1 MWLVVVQTFAW
12 ETLHVTE
19 RLPIWG
25 LLIVSGP
32 DRLQHDPTTVTP
44 PHRRTTPLYRP
55 FNAVNTQS
63 LCYLTVHHR
72 DLSENPDIMS
82 QRGLLL
88 KIPLITFATHFKRMH
103 HAPTPASLS
112 LESPLPR
119 SQPSFQMPP
128 GSSCCHLSPE
138 AQSFLLQSGLFTP
151 SPLQIRSH
159 PILNHFVQWLSRERY
174 HSGTV

>member
-1 MWLVVVQTFAW
+1 M
-12 ETLHVTE
+12 TE

-25 LLIVSGP
+25 LLIVSAP

-103 HAPTPASLS
+103 HQPPFHWNPPCQDRSL
-112 LESPLPR
+112 R
-119 SQPSFQMPP
+119 SFQMPP
-128 GSSCCHLSPE
+128 GSSWCHPSSE
-138 AQSFLLQSGLFTP
+138 AQSFLQSGLSTP
-151 SPLQIRSH
+151 SSLQIRSH